1 MRTRA
6 LAQPP
11 SRKLMMDF
19 SVALLYVF
27 SGMAVAGG
35 LGLVLCKHP
44 IHGAISLLFSMLS
57 LAGIYALLD
66 AHLIAALQVIIY
78 AGAIMILV
86 VYIIMLLDLGSA
98 DAQTVY
104 RKAGL
109 MGLPLLALLLLL
121 LGQGMIS
128 VAGDAAA
135 PPLAQGPVV
144 CPPGVACET
153 DCGDGVDQDGD
164 NMTDCADT
172 DCAGVAI
179 CFGTVEAVGANLLG
193 PFVLPFEIASVLL
206 LAGIVGAILLT
217 GRKPGELEPSVPPPA
232 IQPGSIADASGSSEA
247 QDTEGAV

>member
-1 MRTRA
+1 
-6 LAQPP
+6 
-11 SRKLMMDF
+11 MMDL

-35 LGLVLCKHP
+35 LGLVLCRHP

-57 LAGIYALLD
+57 LAGVYALLD
-66 AHLIAALQVIIY
+66 AHLIAVLQIIIY

-109 MGLPLLALLLLL
+109 LGLPLLALLVVL
-121 LGQGMIS
+121 LGQGMLS
-128 VAGDAAA
+128 VAGSASA
-135 PPLAQGPVV
+135 PALADGLVV
-144 CPPGVACET
+144 CPEGVACET
-153 DCGDGVDQDGD
+153 DCEDGLDQDGD
-164 NMTDCADT
+164 KLTDCADT
-172 DCAGVAI
+172 DCGGVAA

-206 LAGIVGAILLT
+206 LTGIVGAILLT
-217 GRKPGELEPSVPPPA
+217 GRKPEELEAPVPPPA
-232 IQPGSIADASGSSEA
+232 IQLGSIADDSGASSSEDA
-247 QDTEGAV
+247 EGAA